1 MANEHIKVF
10 DKESAEYRKLKLAA
24 EIMTLDTGVPHH
36 VAETYFDF
44 GQNWK
49 WTTILKGNKG
59 WGYIRVQALCPR
71 QQEMIVFAKNSDELI
86 AGIRWK
92 Y

>member
-1 MANEHIKVF
+1 MANEHIKIF
-10 DKESAEYRKLKLAA
+10 KPGSAEYRKLKLAA

-49 WTTILKGNKG
+49 WTTVLRSNNE
-59 WGYIRVQALCPR
+59 WGYVQALCPR
-71 QQEMIVFAKNSDELI
+71 QQEMIVFADNSDELI

-92 Y
+92 A